1 MFGINIRQLKV
12 MEYQCSPVT
21 DGKTSVA
28 IGVAGIVLT
37 AAIIATKAGC
47 RRGNWLYWQWLT

>member
-21 DGKTSVA
+21 DGKISVA

-37 AAIIATKAGC
+37 ASILATESGLQT
-47 RRGNWLYWQWLT
+47 WE